1 MMIVPL
7 GSAGLSKRLGNR
19 PSYARSRQLQWQ
31 LPRAGRDQ
39 RGHQPLDVRD
49 LVGAQSARV
58 GMRPRHSW
66 RRTCQS
72 RHTGFGRKNTKGNKH
87 HPPRSPPIHSLA
99 AHFARA
105 DRGYCAGVR
114 RTVRRR
120 QEQDERYVLKMLSI
134 HARPCCPRMHTRT
147 RTRRTRPRTPARLTC
162 GDVPVRFASRC
173 LVAGTAEEPAVSVA
187 TTDAPRDSE
196 RGGTV
201 VMPNATGNGGDAPS
215 SLGCVCW

>member
-72 RHTGFGRKNTKGNKH
+72 RHTGFGRKNTKGISTTPAKGHRSLSLLPTSPERIEDTVQACVELSGDDKSTGKMSGTYHSTHAHASHGCNPQLRVLVAFSGWVRSRQCAS
-87 HPPRSPPIHSLA
+87 HPTSVS
-99 AHFARA
+99 
-105 DRGYCAGVR
+105 
-114 RTVRRR
+114 
-120 QEQDERYVLKMLSI
+120 
-134 HARPCCPRMHTRT
+134 RT
-147 RTRRTRPRTPARLTC
+147 RALIST
-162 GDVPVRFASRC
+162 GD
-173 LVAGTAEEPAVSVA
+173 T
-187 TTDAPRDSE
+187 
-196 RGGTV
+196 
-201 VMPNATGNGGDAPS
+201 
-215 SLGCVCW
+215 